1 MREQLRVLPG
11 VRADIEDDRSRGHQT
26 GDCRCQRTVML
37 LSRGLEQMR
46 QEASRRMPSIGV
58 NLHGAADAL
67 LRKSAELINTVAH
80 SARGISENRRSRAE
94 APRILE
100 MASAV
105 QGRVIGATAARLALA
120 LIGALA

>member
-11 VRADIEDDRSRGHQT
+11 VRADIEDDRGRGHQM
-26 GDCRCQRTVML
+26 GDCRRQRAVML

-58 NLHGAADAL
+58 NLHGAVDAP
-67 LRKSAELINTVAH
+67 LRKSAELINTVAQ
-80 SARGISENRRSRAE
+80 STRGISENRRSRAD
-94 APRILE
+94 AACILE
-100 MASAV
+100 MASTV
-105 QGRVIGATAARLALA
+105 TEWMIGAVTDRLALA